1 MLKLEENDYDLNF
14 LCSFSFDFQMLKDV
28 LIKLAKSNQNL
39 EEKIQ
44 NLENSINEK
53 NKRLSTLEKKFKLYM
68 PEENDN
74 SESELSFEN
83 EENNIEAKNI
93 YNEESKKKAKPIK
106 EKEEKKVI
114 DKEQNYNNK
123 ETNPLHRVV
132 RIKSLKEIKLIN
144 SLSQQPYVSP
154 EVIKS
159 LLKLINENSEKIS
172 KLEKNVNQKLDDNFK
187 NLENDFE
194 NLTEENSKEHKL
206 INKKL
211 SDINEKLYDYNDK
224 MDGIIVKTSALDTL
238 SIFVDNGNGNLD
250 STKAMIKVLEEKVN
264 KRMELLE
271 AKSNKDNKEDIIL
284 KSKVEELEELL
295 NKLNGKIKNRE
306 QKINNKNNN
315 NNSNNNM
322 ENIINN
328 YNEDISELKK
338 LIDKNYNEFIKIKEQ
353 LSSKIEN
360 LGIIS
365 EQCKSSLDKIKSEIE
380 IKTPKLE
387 STNTKNNDNKDN
399 NNTSGKNN
407 LKVEGI
413 KKDDNIFD
421 NNSNLK
427 EGIKALNNKINDI
440 DNYYKS
446 LFDNANQDNIEIKKR
461 IEELNSNLNKKI
473 TKLDL
478 KDLENK
484 IIEQSDEIVFL
495 QDKVSEVIEV
505 NKKLSEKNVSLT
517 NRIEYLT
524 NDILKLK
531 NREIKVIEPKTV
543 DLSPFVEKKALNEI
557 LKPISSSLE
566 DLILTKIQLL
576 NHIKEINE
584 KLAPFETKKRV
595 KNLEEEINK
604 KIDDLE
610 KEVSKNYVEKAE
622 MNKIIKKLEIK
633 IKLINTP
640 KNKDGDSWLLAKQSL
655 GCFNCASC
663 ESNIKNL
670 SPQNEYSI
678 WNKYPQSEIQFHMGQ
693 GFSKILQ
700 KITSYKE
707 KNKNNKK
714 DLYSDMEFCNNSYF
728 NKIPS
733 IKGIHQ
739 HFFFK
744 KSSKE
749 NKIDKSFR
757 NKKKYNLPIVSPK
770 MKDEKIPL
778 TDDEDNINNIT
789 VNNSDDKTNDNKNN
803 SPKIIKIFK
812 KKIGADLVSIK
823 VHHRRF
829 NEQSSNLLNSTSI
842 KSNSKLEVSRSMPLF
857 ENISNN

>member
-284 KSKVEELEELL
+284 KSKVEELEELV

-338 LIDKNYNEFIKIKEQ
+338 LINKNYNEFII
-353 LSSKIEN
+353 
-360 LGIIS
+360 
-365 EQCKSSLDKIKSEIE
+365 
-380 IKTPKLE
+380 
-387 STNTKNNDNKDN
+387 
-399 NNTSGKNN
+399 
-407 LKVEGI
+407 
-413 KKDDNIFD
+413 
-421 NNSNLK
+421 
-427 EGIKALNNKINDI
+427 
-440 DNYYKS
+440 
-446 LFDNANQDNIEIKKR
+446 
-461 IEELNSNLNKKI
+461 
-473 TKLDL
+473 
-478 KDLENK
+478 
-484 IIEQSDEIVFL
+484 
-495 QDKVSEVIEV
+495 
-505 NKKLSEKNVSLT
+505 
-517 NRIEYLT
+517 
-524 NDILKLK
+524 
-531 NREIKVIEPKTV
+531 
-543 DLSPFVEKKALNEI
+543 
-557 LKPISSSLE
+557 
-566 DLILTKIQLL
+566 
-576 NHIKEINE
+576 
-584 KLAPFETKKRV
+584 
-595 KNLEEEINK
+595 
-604 KIDDLE
+604 
-610 KEVSKNYVEKAE
+610 
-622 MNKIIKKLEIK
+622 
-633 IKLINTP
+633 
-640 KNKDGDSWLLAKQSL
+640 
-655 GCFNCASC
+655 
-663 ESNIKNL
+663 
-670 SPQNEYSI
+670 
-678 WNKYPQSEIQFHMGQ
+678 
-693 GFSKILQ
+693 
-700 KITSYKE
+700 
-707 KNKNNKK
+707 
-714 DLYSDMEFCNNSYF
+714 
-728 NKIPS
+728 
-733 IKGIHQ
+733 
-739 HFFFK
+739 
-744 KSSKE
+744 
-749 NKIDKSFR
+749 
-757 NKKKYNLPIVSPK
+757 
-770 MKDEKIPL
+770 
-778 TDDEDNINNIT
+778 
-789 VNNSDDKTNDNKNN
+789 
-803 SPKIIKIFK
+803 
-812 KKIGADLVSIK
+812 
-823 VHHRRF
+823 
-829 NEQSSNLLNSTSI
+829 
-842 KSNSKLEVSRSMPLF
+842 
-857 ENISNN
+857 